1 LRFHKHLI
9 GHNAAEVKRYLGM
22 GLLIVS
28 AFGLWQLLA
37 TAH

>member
-1 LRFHKHLI
+1 
-9 GHNAAEVKRYLGM
+9 VKRYLGI
-22 GLLIVS
+22 GLLVVS